1 MRKQLLLLILC
12 TPILLSAQNWMPI
25 YPDEHV
31 NYRVSWEEIVTN
43 TLWVDS
49 ITTDGET
56 VYHLNRIVTD
66 CDDCIE
72 MNSKRIN
79 QPQFLELQM
88 RDLGGGVYQFEGP
101 DTFRIETLAEVG
113 ESWIWD
119 ATNDIEA
126 FVDSKIEVELSSL
139 DDVVDSLKTIVL
151 SDGRDVVLSK
161 AHGIIAFLDDTGV
174 TYEIAG
180 IEERELGVVLPKFED
195 FFDWEVGWIFQ
206 YHDTGFEAKH
216 GASSD
221 PKFTIL
227 EKEVSPDFFKY
238 HYQVIS
244 NSYPNPIWYDSVE
257 FKLEEFAWLNAYPN
271 QLIYIENDEY
281 LNTSYFQVL
290 TLRSNYLFGGR
301 LAKAFGV
308 ELEEDDGLTA
318 YFPSEVEDDVITPQ
332 YLNNTTFLSVY
343 KSVTSGLGI
352 DRLYWFDL
360 FKSGGFTNLV
370 GYVINGVTVGTVYS
384 DQQLIPTKEIPSTQL
399 SLNIQPN
406 PVKDELVVS
415 WQEPLSQSSTLECYD
430 LFGQLVLRRM
440 IVPGNTTIQLGVADW
455 PNGMYVVKL
464 SDNRK
469 MYSARLI
476 KQ

>member
-31 NYRVSWEEIVTN
+31 NFRIAGEAIVTN
-43 TLWVDS
+43 TLWIDS

-72 MNSKRIN
+72 MYSKRIN

-195 FFDWEVGWIFQ
+195 FFDWEVGRIHQYLFESQNYLDYSSSREKQTMTGKLSMVDSIF
-206 YHDTGFEAKH
+206 YDYEYLGNNTTYYEGTATHSFI
-216 GASSD
+216 ASD
-221 PKFTIL
+221 WEWL
-227 EKEVSPDFFKY
+227 E
-238 HYQVIS
+238 
-244 NSYPNPIWYDSVE
+244 
-257 FKLEEFAWLNAYPN
+257 AYPN
-271 QLIYIENDEY
+271 QLYSFPGDNYIFEPY
-281 LNTSYFQVL
+281 LQVISLTTGMNGEIAKQRGGETDFYQEFSVFSYS
-290 TLRSNYLFGGR
+290 T
-301 LAKAFGV
+301 
-308 ELEEDDGLTA
+308 LEED
-318 YFPSEVEDDVITPQ
+318 VIVPYGESFWLYQ
-332 YLNNTTFLSVY
+332 ARHEI
-343 KSVTSGLGI
+343 VTSNLGVEYSKYSNPNYGWTNHLIGYII
-352 DRLYWFDL
+352 DGD
-360 FKSGGFTNLV
+360 
-370 GYVINGVTVGTVYS
+370 TVGTIYS